1 MIKAVIFDLD
11 HTLFDRYATLRLAA
25 EKMRDKFP
33 VNDGLSD
40 EEIAEI
46 MINADK
52 KFIHSGWDAVER
64 HIVQSTPLFKEKL
77 ADKAYFSFVTDFFSS
92 AAVPH
97 PFVIPMLLTLRERG
111 IKTGLITNGILGL
124 QERKL
129 AMLGLTEKFDEI
141 IICGRYGCPKPSPV
155 PFEIMAK
162 RLGLRPDEMMYVGD
176 HPKNDVDASRKVGYV
191 PVFVNTV
198 GFWALPEIQK
208 CELTV
213 ETVKEIPTL
222 LELYNNQTE
231 KL

>member
-25 EKMRDKFP
+25 KKIREKLP
-33 VNDGLSD
+33 VSDSLSD
-40 EEIAEI
+40 EETAEI

-52 KFIHSGWDAVER
+52 KFIHFGWDAVER
-64 HIVQSTPLFKEKL
+64 HIVQSTPLFREKI

-92 AAVPH
+92 VAVPY
-97 PFVIPMLLTLRERG
+97 PFVNPMLLTLRERG
-111 IKTGLITNGILGL
+111 VKTGLITNGILGL

-129 AMLGLTEKFDEI
+129 AMLDLTDKFDEI

-155 PFEIMAK
+155 PFEMMAK
-162 RLGLRPDEMMYVGD
+162 RLSLRPDEMMYVGD

-198 GFWALPEIQK
+198 GFWAFPEMEK

-213 ETVKEIPTL
+213 ETVEEIPML
-222 LELYNNQTE
+222 LEAYNNRTK